1 MTYVETGKNGV
12 TSPASSKAS
21 KAEPE
26 GVDRMPTSITELEPL
41 IKEFIDKLKVIKNEQ
56 ETLKTDEK
64 ELLEEYAEKLDMKTL
79 KAAMRVVAVRE
90 KVDRKDAFDT
100 LVEVLERIGE

>member
-1 MTYVETGKNGV
+1 MSRNVHDEGH
-12 TSPASSKAS
+12 
-21 KAEPE
+21 
-26 GVDRMPTSITELEPL
+26 GVDSMPAGITELEP
-41 IKEFIDKLKVIKNEQ
+41 IVREFVEKFRRVKNEQ
-56 ETLKTDEK
+56 ELLKQDEK

-90 KVDRKDAFDT
+90 KIERKDAFDT

>member
-1 MTYVETGKNGV
+1 M
-12 TSPASSKAS
+12 SKKQEQEA
-21 KAEPE
+21 A
-26 GVDRMPTSITELEPL
+26 GVDVMPSSVTELEPL
-41 IKEFIDKLKVIKNEQ
+41 IKEFVEKLKNIKNEQ
-56 ETLKTDEK
+56 ELLKTDEK

-90 KVDRKDAFDT
+90 KVDRKDTFDT

>member
-1 MTYVETGKNGV
+1 MSRSVHDEGH
-12 TSPASSKAS
+12 
-21 KAEPE
+21 
-26 GVDRMPTSITELEPL
+26 GVDSMPAGITELEP
-41 IKEFIDKLKVIKNEQ
+41 IVREFVEKLRRIKNEQ
-56 ETLKTDEK
+56 ELLKQDEK

-90 KVDRKDAFDT
+90 KIERKDAFDT

>member
-1 MTYVETGKNGV
+1 M
-12 TSPASSKAS
+12 SSKQ
-21 KAEPE
+21 EE
-26 GVDRMPTSITELEPL
+26 GHGADSMPASITELEP
-41 IKEFIDKLKVIKNEQ
+41 IVKEFVEKLKTIKNEQ
-56 ETLKTDEK
+56 ELLKQDEK

-90 KVDRKDAFDT
+90 KIERKDAFDT